1 MICNAVLSPVV
12 TLVRTFIQVARQI
25 VKTIC
30 DWVSSVITVV
40 KEVVKKICSWLPW
53 PLSTLCNWVTT
64 FIEVLE
70 TVWNWVCHDV
80 IETIFEWIE
89 ALVEYIVYV
98 LKWICWAIDWVIR
111 LPELLLCLVGVTPTK
126 HLGVCVKILADSKG
140 NPAIPL
146 ADVQVMMRDA
156 ATIFRRC
163 KVNLVVCSFEVVI
176 KPEFLTSTTCEFSGM
191 FRRFFTW
198 FSAHTCGCCS
208 TVTVYF
214 VKDIVNPPGLVVSG
228 CAYPGTDWV
237 TVDEQG
243 DGTVVVQEIGHLC
256 DLWAH
261 SSDPNNVMTDQGG
274 GTHDQVTDSQC
285 CMIRSS
291 RFAKIALPC
300 DLAMLS
306 ITHRRE
312 RLEQS
317 VGEAFNRKQRGG
329 VGGHGHD

>member
-12 TLVRTFIQVARQI
+12 TLVHTFIQVARQI

-40 KEVVKKICSWLPW
+40 KTIVDRICSWMPW
-53 PLSTLCNWVTT
+53 PLSELCKLVSKVIT
-64 FIEVLE
+64 VLE
-70 TVWNWVCHDV
+70 TVWNWVCHNV

-89 ALVEYIVYV
+89 ILVEYVVYV
-98 LKWICWAIDWVIR
+98 LKWVCWAIDWVIR
-111 LPELLLCLVGVTPTK
+111 LPELLLCLIGIDPTK
-126 HLGVCVKILADSKG
+126 HLGVCVKILADNKG

-146 ADVQVMMRDA
+146 ADVQAMMRDA
-156 ATIFRRC
+156 AAIFRRC
-163 KVNLVVCSFEVVI
+163 KINLVVCSFEVVI
-176 KPEFLTSTTCEFSGM
+176 KPEYLTSTTCKFSGM

-214 VKDIVNPPGLVVSG
+214 VKDIAAASG

-237 TVDEQG
+237 TVDAQG

-274 GTHDQVTDSQC
+274 GTHDQITESQC

-300 DLAMLS
+300 DLTTLS
-306 ITHRRE
+306 ITRRTE

-317 VGEAFNRKQRGG
+317 VGEAFNRKQRGAAG
-329 VGGHGHD
+329 KHEHG